1 MSWDAGILIRTG
13 TDRTRREDSGPR
25 AFPGNTRQRGNEM
38 IETEENLTEKAK
50 SDLLYLEQ
58 LNSYAENTK
67 NTPEY
72 IRAMAMYTQALHVI
86 DESFHHATLY
96 H

>member
-1 MSWDAGILIRTG
+1 MVLD
-13 TDRTRREDSGPR
+13 
-25 AFPGNTRQRGNEM
+25 
-38 IETEENLTEKAK
+38 EEGLTEKTK

-72 IRAMAMYTQALHVI
+72 VRAMAMYTHALHVI
-86 DESFHHATLY
+86 DQRYGGLQHLIYRSK
-96 H
+96 

>member
-1 MSWDAGILIRTG
+1 MSD
-13 TDRTRREDSGPR
+13 E
-25 AFPGNTRQRGNEM
+25 
-38 IETEENLTEKAK
+38 ETLTEKAK

-72 IRAMAMYTQALHVI
+72 IRAMAMYTHALHVI
-86 DESFHHATLY
+86 DKRYGELQHVIYRTD
-96 H
+96 

>member
-1 MSWDAGILIRTG
+1 VSTAFGGTG
-13 TDRTRREDSGPR
+13 AVFDPFR
-25 AFPGNTRQRGNEM
+25 AIRGNAIMLDE
-38 IETEENLTEKAK
+38 ETLTEKAK

-72 IRAMAMYTQALHVI
+72 IRAMAMYTHALHVI
-86 DESFHHATLY
+86 DQRYGELEPLIYRTK
-96 H
+96 

>member
-1 MSWDAGILIRTG
+1 MKSRKRSIGLSGQTKTRGIWRMHFE
-13 TDRTRREDSGPR
+13 TD
-25 AFPGNTRQRGNEM
+25 
-38 IETEENLTEKAK
+38 LTEKAK

-86 DESFHHATLY
+86 EERYGELEHTIYRSK
-96 H
+96 

>member
-1 MSWDAGILIRTG
+1 MIL
-13 TDRTRREDSGPR
+13 D
-25 AFPGNTRQRGNEM
+25 
-38 IETEENLTEKAK
+38 EEGLTEKAK

-72 IRAMAMYTQALHVI
+72 IRAMAMYTHALHVI
-86 DESFHHATLY
+86 DQRYGELQHLIYRSK
-96 H
+96 